1 MTDPGKQK
9 MNEELMQ
16 LYREKGVNPAS
27 GCVPML
33 LTMPI
38 LFAFYAMLSV
48 SIELRGQPFALW
60 IQDLSQHDPYYITPI
75 LMGISML
82 WQQKMTP
89 MADPAQAKVM
99 MITPI
104 MFLFFFLW
112 APSGLVIY
120 WLMSNLLGIGQQYA
134 TNRISGGP
142 PAKPPRAQDR
152 KVKQAG
158 AGQTEGARGNGR

>member
-1 MTDPGKQK
+1 MAA
-9 MNEELMQ
+9 LSS
-16 LYREKGVNPAS
+16 EKGVNPAS

-48 SIELRGQPFALW
+48 SIEIRGQSFGLW
-60 IQDLSQHDPYYITPI
+60 IHDLSQHDPYYITPV
-75 LMGISML
+75 LMGLSML
-82 WQQKMTP
+82 WQQKLTP
-89 MADPAQAKVM
+89 MADPQQAKIM

-120 WLMSNLLGIGQQYA
+120 WLVSNLLGIA
-134 TNRISGGP
+134 
-142 PAKPPRAQDR
+142 PAVRHQPDHRRAGR
-152 KVKQAG
+152 EAG
-158 AGQTEGARGNGR
+158 AAAGGAAAEAGGIGADRRGEVD